1 MGGVT
6 TQIAIIIALFFSTL
20 TPSLN
25 FNFSLRL
32 DWTGLVLVVLCGLVF
47 LSVLV
52 TIVTIEILTKRQAG
66 EEESNNRTNTEANTT
81 EFQAEKTT
89 MAMEL
94 NISSTA
100 TDISE
105 DKTST
110 AEPQIEG
117 DTTTSHPV
125 TDDEAEVTELQV
137 EDTTSELKIST
148 SSPEE
153 NEETDEE
160 TDNQMEAFNN
170 YDIQSSLE
178 DYEYDNYPYSS
189 SSYS

>member
-1 MGGVT
+1 M
-6 TQIAIIIALFFSTL
+6 
-20 TPSLN
+20 
-25 FNFSLRL
+25 
-32 DWTGLVLVVLCGLVF
+32 LCGLVF

-81 EFQAEKTT
+81 EFQAENTT

-125 TDDEAEVTELQV
+125 TDDEAEVTELPV

-148 SSPEE
+148 SSPEV

-160 TDNQMEAFNN
+160 TDYQMEALNN